1 MITLF
6 QVYWSFCVRKYQ
18 YFCHYSS
25 PHFSF
30 TTQIPFS
37 LNMAKRLFLKNNK
50 KCKWDQQQTGRFSAN
65 TVTFYLFLAQSYY
78 MTSKEYS
85 QWDVWITFMIF
96 FYYDYYINGKKYFKT
111 FCYIFLINCI
121 ISKLRKISSLLL
133 LLFWWMFKSLWL
145 VPLFH
150 CFETSYAHQD
160 CIYFIK
166 IHWKQHF

>member
-1 MITLF
+1 MCELLLW
-6 QVYWSFCVRKYQ
+6 YSF
-18 YFCHYSS
+18 FIS
-25 PHFSF
+25 
-30 TTQIPFS
+30 
-37 LNMAKRLFLKNNK
+37 
-50 KCKWDQQQTGRFSAN
+50 
-65 TVTFYLFLAQSYY
+65 
-78 MTSKEYS
+78 
-85 QWDVWITFMIF
+85 
-96 FYYDYYINGKKYFKT
+96 DYYINGKKYFKT

-166 IHWKQHF
+166 IHWKQHFYDLFQFLISNFQHHYSSFQYHTILEKSFQYADTMQYYFTTLAFFSSVFEHINVALMSIRDLFKNI

>member
-1 MITLF
+1 MRCVNYFYDILF
-6 QVYWSFCVRKYQ
+6 FIS
-18 YFCHYSS
+18 
-25 PHFSF
+25 
-30 TTQIPFS
+30 
-37 LNMAKRLFLKNNK
+37 
-50 KCKWDQQQTGRFSAN
+50 
-65 TVTFYLFLAQSYY
+65 
-78 MTSKEYS
+78 
-85 QWDVWITFMIF
+85 
-96 FYYDYYINGKKYFKT
+96 DYYINGKKYFKT

-166 IHWKQHF
+166 IHWKQHLYDLFQFLISNFQHHYSSFQYHTILQKSFQYADTMQYYFTTLAFLFCFWAHKCSFDEDKRLL